1 MSYQALLFCPDEKT
15 ARVVS
20 QVLSELEFHV
30 EPCNEPFAAVKKL
43 MAQHFDAIVVD
54 CDNEQNAALLF
65 KSARNSNSN
74 QASLAVAVVEGQAGV
89 AKAFRIGANLVLTKP
104 IHVEQSKGTLR
115 VARGLLRKGQ
125 TAKPA
130 AGAATPAESPAA
142 QQPLPSAPS
151 ISAAS
156 FPAPFASTPASS
168 AQFASQHSST
178 PPPMASA
185 SAFELD
191 AEPAPQPDAAEATLL
206 EYMPDSAP
214 SGTDKSPRATADS
227 SPSKQYPWQPRSK
240 PQAEPMASALRR
252 AAEAAGKIEFEAP
265 ASSPAAPSTSSA
277 STSAASMSSL
287 SSASKSKSGAAA
299 APARAKEA
307 LPPSAGV
314 SGLNPSG
321 KTASLIALGLAE
333 AEISQREIAK
343 TAEPV
348 TEGSWDSNPATPSI
362 EEIRFSSLG
371 ETAEQQAS
379 GAGGSKKTLLLVVAL
394 LAVTAAG
401 YFGWTKMQQTHPQPE
416 PQAAV
421 PANPGT
427 AVLPPPASPAATDTQ
442 SAPDEVV
449 APAPEQSLGTPVAG
463 PSSSKPSAAVLAEAP
478 GAKASAPAKTAAVAN
493 DVTVIKA
500 PGQPKPEQ
508 PQTLVVKN
516 SPTAEAK
523 AEPEPQEPEQAPAPA
538 SIAAD
543 SSSNV
548 LSSLVNTNAVN
559 VQKAPPQTMRL
570 SQGLSQGLLIKRVQP
585 EYPAQAR
592 QMRLEGKVELQ
603 ANISKTGNITAVKQ
617 VSGDGVLGRAAID
630 AVRQWKYKP
639 YYLNGEP
646 IEIQTQITVN
656 FKLP

>member
-130 AGAATPAESPAA
+130 AAAATPAESPVA
-142 QQPLPSAPS
+142 QQPSPSAPS
-151 ISAAS
+151 ISAPS
-156 FPAPFASTPASS
+156 FPAPFASAPASS
-168 AQFASQHSST
+168 AQFASQHSNT
-178 PPPMASA
+178 PLPVASA

-214 SGTDKSPRATADS
+214 SGADKSPRAAADS

-265 ASSPAAPSTSSA
+265 ASSSNASLTPSA
-277 STSAASMSSL
+277 SISAASMSS
-287 SSASKSKSGAAA
+287 APTSKSGAAA

-307 LPPSAGV
+307 LAPGAGV
-314 SGLNPSG
+314 SGLKPAV
-321 KTASLIALGLAE
+321 KTASLIPPGLAE
-333 AEISQREIAK
+333 PGFAEPEITQPEIAK
-343 TAEPV
+343 TVEPV
-348 TEGSWDSNPATPSI
+348 AEGSWDSNPATPSV

-371 ETAEQQAS
+371 ENAEEAS
-379 GAGGSKKTLLLVVAL
+379 GGSKKTLLLLLAL
-394 LAVTAAG
+394 LVVIAAG
-401 YFGWTKMQQTHPQPE
+401 YFGWTKMQSTHPQPA
-416 PQAAV
+416 PQAVA
-421 PANPGT
+421 PAGSGT
-427 AVLPPPASPAATDTQ
+427 SALPPQASPAATDTQ
-442 SAPDEVV
+442 AAPDEVV
-449 APAPEQSLGTPVAG
+449 AQAPEQSLGTPVAG
-463 PSSSKPSAAVLAEAP
+463 PSSSKPSAAVVADVP
-478 GAKASAPAKTAAVAN
+478 GVKATVPAKTPAVAN

-500 PGQPKPEQ
+500 PGQAKPEQ
-508 PQTLVVKN
+508 SETLVVKN
-516 SPTAEAK
+516 SPAAEAK

-538 SIAAD
+538 SIATD

-559 VQKAPPQTMRL
+559 VQKAPAETVRL
-570 SQGLSQGLLIKRVQP
+570 SQGISQGLLIKRVQP

-603 ANISKTGNITAVKQ
+603 ASISKTGSITAVKQ
-617 VSGDGVLGRAAID
+617 VSGDGTLGRAAID